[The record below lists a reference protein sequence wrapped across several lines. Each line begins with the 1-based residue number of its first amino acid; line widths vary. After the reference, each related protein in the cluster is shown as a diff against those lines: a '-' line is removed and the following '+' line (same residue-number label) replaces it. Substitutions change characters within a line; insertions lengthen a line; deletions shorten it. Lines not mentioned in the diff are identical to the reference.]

1 MDIKSIGLVLK
12 NVEEININIVEK
24 VWEIL
29 SANNISVYAEEKYT
43 EYIKLPLIFTK
54 KEELFQKTDVILSL
68 GGDGTLIAA
77 ARNCAKYDKPIM
89 GINLGHLG
97 FLSEMEKDELHGLNK
112 LLSGDY
118 TVDERMMIT
127 CEFTDTEDKF
137 HTYHCLNDIIISRG
151 SYPRMIDIN
160 LEINGETV
168 ENYTADGL
176 IISTP
181 TGSTA
186 YSLAAG
192 GPVVEP
198 GVKGMIVTPIC
209 PHSLENRA
217 ILFSDERVLEI
228 SVNEKYNKK
237 VFVSPDGHDSIEV
250 KGVITVKKSPYT
262 TKLLR
267 INNKSFYSILND
279 KLSERG
285 AKK

>member
-1 MDIKSIGLVLK
+1 
-12 NVEEININIVEK
+12 
-24 VWEIL
+24 
-29 SANNISVYAEEKYT
+29 
-43 EYIKLPLIFTK
+43 
-54 KEELFQKTDVILSL
+54 
-68 GGDGTLIAA
+68 
-77 ARNCAKYDKPIM
+77 
-89 GINLGHLG
+89 
-97 FLSEMEKDELHGLNK
+97 
-112 LLSGDY
+112 
-118 TVDERMMIT
+118 
-127 CEFTDTEDKF
+127 
-137 HTYHCLNDIIISRG
+137 
-151 SYPRMIDIN
+151 MIDIN
-160 LEINGETV
+160 LKISGETV
-168 ENYTADGL
+168 KSYTADGL

-198 GVKGMIVTPIC
+198 NVKVMIVTPIC

-217 ILFSDERVLEI
+217 ILFSDERELEI

-237 VFVSPDGHDSIEV
+237 VFVSPDGQDSVEV
-250 KGVITVKKSPYT
+250 KGSITVKKSPYT

>member
-29 SANNISVYAEEKYT
+29 SANNISVYAEEKYAQ
-43 EYIKLPLIFTK
+43 YIKLPFIFAK

-237 VFVSPDGHDSIEV
+237 VFVSPDGHDSVEV